1 PDVRRWFAAGAAI
14 AAENAAAGRAY
25 FGLESRTSVRVLRA
39 GSTAATLEETE
50 GVWRKLVQMLS
61 GEGVT
66 VRGVDG
72 FSLRPPLEDIPAE
85 RDVGLPM
92 ESAPLPTHEE
102 NCRLS
107 RFLATQLAGR
117 REFGTYADEGLRAR
131 LRDPAEPELLEDL
144 VLVAEGVRVHHRLA
158 AA

>member
-1 PDVRRWFAAGAAI
+1 
-14 AAENAAAGRAY
+14 
-25 FGLESRTSVRVLRA
+25 
-39 GSTAATLEETE
+39 
-50 GVWRKLVQMLS
+50 LS

-85 RDVGLPM
+85 REVGLPI
-92 ESAPLPTHEE
+92 EVDLLPTHEE
-102 NCRLS
+102 NCRLY

-131 LRDPAEPELLEDL
+131 LRDPAEPELLEHL

-158 AA
+158 AAYAGLAGEAEWAGTRLLERWRGQAAPARTAVLDALLALVLGARERPSWLPADVVAL